1 MNPPDQLAAPQPM
14 FPLRYHRSSMQ
25 TSSHSRVSTA
35 SFALSLMLLTA
46 CHRQEQPQPDHPR
59 LTPKVIMRDVSFHSA
74 ALNRDMPYRV
84 VLPLQVAASQKLP
97 VVYLLHGGGGDF
109 REWSNDSDVAQFA
122 ERGLIL
128 VMPEGN
134 SSYYMN
140 SAEQPQ
146 DRYEDYIVNDLIA
159 DVEGKF
165 PAAAGRSNR
174 AIVGVSM
181 GGFGAVTLAIRHPG
195 LFAFVGGL
203 SSAID
208 VPRRAFTIKRLQQ
221 SRQYESIFGSS
232 GSPTRRDRD
241 PFVLF
246 KRANP
251 AAAPYFFLTC
261 GEQEGLLPANREFA
275 ALLGQRHFRYEFH
288 SVPGAH
294 NWNQWNAWLP
304 DVFRGLTEHL
314 GTGN

>member
-1 MNPPDQLAAPQPM
+1 
-14 FPLRYHRSSMQ
+14 
-25 TSSHSRVSTA
+25 
-35 SFALSLMLLTA
+35 
-46 CHRQEQPQPDHPR
+46 
-59 LTPKVIMRDVSFHSA
+59 MRDVSFHSA
-74 ALNRDMPYRV
+74 ALNREMPYRV

-122 ERGLIL
+122 ERRLIL

-165 PAAAGRSNR
+165 PVAAGRSNR

-195 LFAFVGGL
+195 LFAFAGGL

-221 SRQYESIFGSS
+221 SRQYESIFGPS

-288 SVPGAH
+288 FRSRCPQLEPVERMAARCVSRPDGTPRHRKLTWQTTHHASEASEAAWRAELASNLESMGASSC
-294 NWNQWNAWLP
+294 Q
-304 DVFRGLTEHL
+304 
-314 GTGN
+314 